1 MLVTEMDIPKL
12 PIVEEASREE
22 RLQVELDTAKE
33 HWLAQG
39 MFGYSVLR
47 YEDAQAVLRD
57 KRWQSAVGLITKIAG
72 VEMPEGAPGTRT
84 SILNA
89 EGDVH
94 LRLRRLVAPAFTP
107 RTADRFR
114 PVMRDVVNSLINN
127 FCERGEADA
136 VADLCE
142 PYPIPI
148 ICELLGAP
156 KQDWQKFSVWATDIL
171 RIFNFNLAEDMP
183 KIIAAQTE
191 LEAYSISLIEARR
204 NKPADDLLTNL
215 IAAEE
220 SGDKLD
226 TDELV
231 MMVNAVIVGG
241 TDTTRNQLGMAL
253 SLFAEHPKQWDRL
266 ARDPSLASSA
276 VEEVMRYAGAVR
288 GTGRFASEDIEYK
301 GVLFPAGTLMFPAL
315 AASNRDG
322 LIFDEPEKFDITR
335 EPTSTSHMTFGS
347 GIHYCLGAP
356 LARAELQEAF
366 VILSQRL
373 RNLRINGPVHFK
385 TAGAGIFGPDS
396 LPIAFDAH
404 APKALTVN

>member
-12 PIVEEASREE
+12 PIVDEDTREQ
-22 RLQVELDTAKE
+22 RLKAEVEVAKD

-57 KRWQSAVGLITKIAG
+57 KRWQSAAGLVAQLSG
-72 VEMPEGAPGTRT
+72 VEMPEGGPGSRV

-94 LRLRRLVAPAFTP
+94 LRLRRLVAPSFTP
-107 RTADRFR
+107 RTADALR
-114 PVMRDVVNSLINN
+114 PAMRAVINDLVDG
-127 FCERGEADA
+127 FCERGHADA
-136 VADLCE
+136 VRDLCE

-156 KQDWQKFSVWATDIL
+156 KKDWQKFSVWATDIL
-171 RIFNFNLAEDMP
+171 RVFNFNLAEDLPAIM
-183 KIIAAQTE
+183 AAQTALEEYSKE
-191 LEAYSISLIEARR
+191 LIADRR
-204 NKPADDLLTNL
+204 DKPAEDLLTSL

-220 SGDKLD
+220 AGDRLD

-253 SLFAEHPKQWDRL
+253 SIFAEHPDQWAL
-266 ARDPSLASSA
+266 LGSDPSLAPRA

-301 GVLFPAGTLMFPAL
+301 GVTFPAGTFMFPAL
-315 AASNRDG
+315 AAANRDSG
-322 LIFDEPEKFDITR
+322 VFSEPDRFDITR
-335 EPTSTSHMTFGS
+335 VPSNSSHMTFGS
-347 GIHYCLGAP
+347 GIHYCLGAS

-366 VILSQRL
+366 IILSQRL
-373 RNLRINGPVHFK
+373 RNLRIDGPVRFK
-385 TAGAGIFGPDS
+385 AAIAGIFGPDS

-404 APKALTVN
+404 PKSR

>member
-12 PIVEEASREE
+12 PIVDEDTREQ
-22 RLQVELDTAKE
+22 RLRAEVEVAKD

-57 KRWQSAVGLITKIAG
+57 KRWQSAAGLVAQLSG
-72 VEMPEGAPGTRT
+72 VEIPEGGPGSRV

-94 LRLRRLVAPAFTP
+94 LRLRRLVAPSFTP
-107 RTADRFR
+107 RTADALR
-114 PVMRDVVNSLINN
+114 PAMRAVINDLVNG
-127 FCERGEADA
+127 FCERGHADA
-136 VADLCE
+136 VKDLCE

-156 KQDWQKFSVWATDIL
+156 KKDWQKFSVWATDIL
-171 RIFNFNLAEDMP
+171 RVFNFNLAEDLPAIM
-183 KIIAAQTE
+183 AAQNALEEYSKE
-191 LEAYSISLIEARR
+191 LISDRR
-204 NKPADDLLTNL
+204 DKPADDLLTSL

-220 SGDKLD
+220 AGDRLD

-253 SLFAEHPKQWDRL
+253 SIFAEHPDQWAL
-266 ARDPSLASSA
+266 LGSDPSLAPRA
-276 VEEVMRYAGAVR
+276 VDEVMRYAGAVR

-301 GVLFPAGTLMFPAL
+301 GVTFPAGTFMFPAL
-315 AASNRDG
+315 AASNRDPAV
-322 LIFDEPEKFDITR
+322 FSEPDA
-335 EPTSTSHMTFGS
+335 TSS
-347 GIHYCLGAP
+347 
-356 LARAELQEAF
+356 RALKPYA
-366 VILSQRL
+366 
-373 RNLRINGPVHFK
+373 
-385 TAGAGIFGPDS
+385 T
-396 LPIAFDAH
+396 
-404 APKALTVN
+404 

>member
-22 RLQVELDTAKE
+22 RLQAELDTAKD

-57 KRWQSAVGLITKIAG
+57 KRWQSAAGLITQIAG

-114 PVMRDVVNSLINN
+114 PVMRDVVNSLVNN

-136 VADLCE
+136 VTDLCE

-191 LEAYSISLIEARR
+191 LEAYSIGLIEARR

-226 TDELV
+226 TEELV

-241 TDTTRNQLGMAL
+241 TDTTRNQLGCAL
-253 SLFAEHPKQWDRL
+253 ALFAEHPDQWALL
-266 ARDPSLASSA
+266 AERPELAPRA
-276 VEEVMRYAGAVR
+276 VEETMRHFGAVR
-288 GTGRFASEDIEYK
+288 GTMRFASVDIEYRD
-301 GVLFPAGTLMFPAL
+301 VLFPAGTFIGIGLTDANHDPA
-315 AASNRDG
+315 A
-322 LIFDEPEKFDITR
+322 FDQPDVFDITVHHGDL
-335 EPTSTSHMTFGS
+335 PQMTFGS
-347 GIHYCLGAP
+347 GIHYCLGQA
-356 LARAELQEAF
+356 LARAELQEA
-366 VILSQRL
+366 LPLLARRL
-373 RNLRINGPVHFK
+373 PNLRLDGEVEWKPDGV
-385 TAGAGIFGPDS
+385 GIFGPAH
-396 LPIAFDAH
+396 LPVRFDPGH
-404 APKALTVN
+404 

>member
-1 MLVTEMDIPKL
+1 MLVTEMEVPKL
-12 PIVEEASREE
+12 PVVEVESREE
-22 RLQVELDTAKE
+22 RLRAELEVAKD

-39 MFGYSVLR
+39 MFGYTVLR

-57 KRWQSAVGLITKIAG
+57 KRWQSAAGLVAQMSGI
-72 VEMPEGAPGTRT
+72 EMPEGAPGSRV

-107 RTADRFR
+107 RTADVLR
-114 PVMRDVVNSLINN
+114 PAMRSVVNDLVDG
-127 FCERGEADA
+127 FCERGHADA
-136 VADLCE
+136 VRDLCE

-156 KQDWQKFSVWATDIL
+156 KKDWQKFSVWATDIL
-171 RIFNFNLAEDMP
+171 KIFNFNLAEDLPAIM
-183 KIIAAQTE
+183 AAQLG
-191 LEAYSISLIEARR
+191 LEEYSKGLIADRR
-204 NKPADDLLTNL
+204 DKPANDLLTNL

-220 SGDKLD
+220 AGDRLD

-253 SLFAEHPKQWDRL
+253 SIFAEHPEQWTL
-266 ARDPSLASSA
+266 LGADPSLAPRA

-288 GTGRFASEDIEYK
+288 GTGRFASEDIEYR
-301 GVLFPAGTLMFPAL
+301 GVKFPAGTFMFPGL
-315 AASNRDG
+315 AAANRDATV
-322 LIFDEPEKFDITR
+322 FADPDKFDITR
-335 EPTSTSHMTFGS
+335 EPTRSSHMTFGS

-366 VILSQRL
+366 IILSQRL
-373 RNLRINGPVHFK
+373 KNLRIDGPVRFK
-385 TAGAGIFGPDS
+385 AAVAGIFGPDS
-396 LPIAFDAH
+396 LPIAFDPH
-404 APKALTVN
+404 PKLH

>member
-12 PIVEEASREE
+12 PIVDEDTREQ
-22 RLQVELDTAKE
+22 RLKAEVEVAKD

-57 KRWQSAVGLITKIAG
+57 KRWQSAAGLVAQLSG
-72 VEMPEGAPGTRT
+72 VEMPEGGPGSRV

-94 LRLRRLVAPAFTP
+94 LRLRRLVAPSFTP
-107 RTADRFR
+107 RTADALR
-114 PVMRDVVNSLINN
+114 PAMRAVINDLVDG
-127 FCERGEADA
+127 FCERGHADA
-136 VADLCE
+136 VRDLCE

-156 KQDWQKFSVWATDIL
+156 KKDWQKFSVWATDIL
-171 RIFNFNLAEDMP
+171 RVFNFNLAEDLPAIM
-183 KIIAAQTE
+183 AAQTALEEYSKE
-191 LEAYSISLIEARR
+191 LIADRR
-204 NKPADDLLTNL
+204 DKPAEDLLTSL

-220 SGDKLD
+220 AGDRLD

-253 SLFAEHPKQWDRL
+253 SIFAEHPDQWAL
-266 ARDPSLASSA
+266 LGSDPSLAPRA

-301 GVLFPAGTLMFPAL
+301 GVTFPAGTFMFPAL
-315 AASNRDG
+315 AAANRDSG
-322 LIFDEPEKFDITR
+322 VFSEPDRFDITR
-335 EPTSTSHMTFGS
+335 VPSNSSHMTFGS
-347 GIHYCLGAP
+347 GIHYCLGAS

-366 VILSQRL
+366 IILSQRL
-373 RNLRINGPVHFK
+373 RNLRIDGQVRFK
-385 TAGAGIFGPDS
+385 AAIAGIFGPDS

-404 APKALTVN
+404 PKSR